1 MAHSEKRLRRLSRK
15 LHLAKISPM
24 IDDQSPQKN
33 TPQKNSC
40 RESTDEAKLNGDRKL
55 RAL

>member
-1 MAHSEKRLRRLSRK
+1 MTSDQTRLSRK